1 MYIYGKNVALEYL
14 KKDLKIDK
22 AYLYKNFNDEYIVSS
37 LKSKKIKIE
46 WLDKRDLDHLCHDN
60 HQGIVL
66 RVKEFEYSDIDE
78 MINNNNRDNLCC
90 LVNLAVL
97 QNRLTKEQG
106 KIIKAKSYNFKFK

>member
-1 MYIYGKNVALEYL
+1 MLLTKEIQRF
-14 KKDLKIDK
+14 
-22 AYLYKNFNDEYIVSS
+22 KNFKE
-37 LKSKKIKIE
+37 KIE
-46 WLDKRDLDHLCHDN
+46 C
-60 HQGIVL
+60 
-66 RVKEFEYSDIDE
+66 EYGFCIPNYIIDE

>member
-1 MYIYGKNVALEYL
+1 MLLTKEIQRF
-14 KKDLKIDK
+14 
-22 AYLYKNFNDEYIVSS
+22 KNFKE
-37 LKSKKIKIE
+37 KIE
-46 WLDKRDLDHLCHDN
+46 C
-60 HQGIVL
+60 
-66 RVKEFEYSDIDE
+66 EYGFSIPNYIIDE